1 MSELLII
8 ILLIVINGLLAM
20 AEVALISVR
29 KSQLNT
35 EIKNGSKAARTA
47 LKLAGDP
54 DKFLSVVQIGI
65 TLVGILTGIYSGS
78 VLADRFS
85 DFLAGL
91 GVSLKIAHPL
101 AQTIIVV
108 LVTYFTLIIG
118 ELVPKRIGMA
128 AAAPVAK
135 IVARP
140 MYLLSLIAS
149 PFVWLLARSTSLLFR
164 LTGFSKNSEKVTE
177 EEIRS
182 MIDEGARDGEIQT
195 IEQEILQRVFLLGDL
210 KVCSLMKHRSELI
223 ILNLKS
229 GKAKMAE
236 TIRLNRHDCYPVIDG
251 DFDHLIGLVWLK
263 DLIFE
268 FNDPAFNLADKI
280 KPSLCIPENMSI
292 YAALDQMKQKYST
305 RALICDE
312 FGSFMGIITLKEI
325 LGGLTGTIKENK
337 TDYTLQKSKDEDAWI
352 VDGQYPL
359 YDLLHHF
366 DSEHLYLK
374 QRNINTIGGLILKE
388 LEHIPVCGE
397 TLQWHQFK
405 FQILAMDHIRISQI
419 RLEVSGEK

>member
-1 MSELLII
+1 MCS
-8 ILLIVINGLLAM
+8 
-20 AEVALISVR
+20 
-29 KSQLNT
+29 
-35 EIKNGSKAARTA
+35 
-47 LKLAGDP
+47 
-54 DKFLSVVQIGI
+54 
-65 TLVGILTGIYSGS
+65 
-78 VLADRFS
+78 S
-85 DFLAGL
+85 DL
-91 GVSLKIAHPL
+91 
-101 AQTIIVV
+101 
-108 LVTYFTLIIG
+108 G

-128 AAAPVAK
+128 DAAPVAK
-135 IVARP
+135 AVARP

-164 LTGFSKNSEKVTE
+164 LTGLNKNSEKVTE

-210 KVCSLMKHRSELI
+210 KVCSLMKHRSELVV
-223 ILNLKS
+223 LNLKAD
-229 GKAKMAE
+229 KAQLVE

-251 DFDHLIGLVWLK
+251 DFDHLIGLIWLK

-268 FNDPAFNLADKI
+268 FNDPGFKLSDKI

-292 YAALDQMKQKYST
+292 YAALEQMKQNYNT

-312 FGSFMGIITLKEI
+312 FGSFLGIITLKEI
-325 LGGLTGTIKENK
+325 LGGLTGTIKESK
-337 TDYTLQKSKDEDAWI
+337 TDYTLLKSTDSESWI

-359 YDLLHHF
+359 YDLLHYF

-374 QRNINTIGGLILKE
+374 QRNIHTIAGLILKE

-397 TLQWHQFK
+397 TLNWHHFK
-405 FQILAMDHIRISQI
+405 FHIIAMNHIRIS
-419 RLEVSGEK
+419 RVKLEICGEN